1 MYFLK
6 EFHTF
11 KPSKPA
17 MKYFT
22 FFFFL
27 FFSFSAA
34 AQENPVVQKV
44 SGTIINDNSLLP
56 IPNVNVINVNKVKGV
71 VTNASGYFE
80 MEVSVSDTLHISIL
94 GYQSL
99 RVRVTNDWLKNG
111 TAKIQL
117 TEKAIALEEVIVK
130 KYDLTG
136 YLEVDSKL
144 IPEKENYRYSISG
157 LPQAYEAGESSPNAF
172 TRVLGSIFNPADMLY
187 NFFGNKPKE
196 LRKLKQ
202 MKKDDTVRNLL
213 ESKFDREMIS
223 VLLGVDKKE
232 IAEILQRCN
241 YSESFIQTANDL
253 QILDAISACY
263 EEYKVLSKKHEKY
276 IKD

>member
-1 MYFLK
+1 
-6 EFHTF
+6 
-11 KPSKPA
+11 

-22 FFFFL
+22 LLFL
-27 FFSFSAA
+27 FIFSLSAS
-34 AQENPVVQKV
+34 AQDNPVVQKV

-56 IPNVNVINVNKVKGV
+56 IANANVINVNKVKGV

-80 MEVSVSDTLHISIL
+80 LEVSVSDTLHISIL

-196 LRKLKQ
+196 LKKLKQ

-213 ESKFDREMIS
+213 ESKFDRETIS

-253 QILDAISACY
+253 QIMDAISACY
-263 EEYKVLSKKHEKY
+263 EEYKILSKQHEKY
-276 IKD
+276 IKE

>member
-1 MYFLK
+1 
-6 EFHTF
+6 
-11 KPSKPA
+11 

-22 FFFFL
+22 LLFL
-27 FFSFSAA
+27 LFISSNIT
-34 AQENPVVQKV
+34 AQEDSNVQKV
-44 SGTIINDNSLLP
+44 IGTIVNDNTLFP
-56 IPNVNVINVNKVKGV
+56 IPNANVININKVKGT
-71 VTNASGYFE
+71 VTNPRGYFE
-80 MEVSVSDTLHISIL
+80 LEAEVNDTLHITLL

-99 RVRVTNDWLKNG
+99 RVRVTNDWIKNG
-111 TAKIQL
+111 NAKIQL

-130 KYDLTG
+130 KYNLTG

-157 LPQAYEAGESSPNAF
+157 LPTAYEAGERSPNAF

-196 LRKLKQ
+196 LKKLKQ
-202 MKKDDTVRNLL
+202 MKKDDTVRLLL

-241 YSESFIQTANDL
+241 YSESFVQTANDL
-253 QILDAISACY
+253 QILDAISECY
-263 EEYKVLSKKHEKY
+263 EQYKVLTKKHEKY
-276 IKD
+276 VKE